1 MQFWVV
7 SCNVRA
13 NQDKCRGIEK
23 SLDWFLATP
32 TGSNLGNEWAGILF
46 FSRLVANLE
55 ASTKN

>member
-13 NQDKCRGIEK
+13 NQDKCSGIGK
-23 SLDWFLATP
+23 SLDWFLATS

-46 FSRLVANLE
+46 FF
-55 ASTKN
+55 